1 MQATLRTLREE
12 QGIKQSW
19 LAEQLGIHRSTYI
32 NYEQGKKRVPK
43 AILFY
48 AAHLLHVSP
57 EQLIDAADR

>member
-19 LAEQLGIHRSTYI
+19 FAEQLGIHRSTYI
-32 NYEQGKKRVPK
+32 NYEQGKTRVPK

-57 EQLIDAADR
+57 DVLTDAAHS